1 MEEGAAGRSVRLL
14 VRATAEGVS
23 LAEQEVKER
32 CAWCGQ
38 LTVDKY
44 AIDGLRACL
53 PCAAGELSQ
62 SLKDRWSLER
72 KPVPSEQ
79 RFEALFQAARA
90 LLEEGVGHEDLVIPT
105 LAFANGV
112 GEGYVALAD
121 AQQRLLAVEQGS
133 EHWEAAIDEFVC
145 ACPAFR
151 PVGIVDE
158 AVMLERLPVSVEIH
172 NYAHPHIVMP
182 RIVTIEVGPS
192 FSMVKPEHVAALYE
206 RVLTSAGI
214 PCTEGLQ
221 GAMRWRFSTSTG
233 HRLLI
238 EVQHSHD
245 GHTRV
250 EFLAHMYRKGKPVF
264 SHPSTI
270 REYYKML
277 MGKPEGP
284 GFAQHLVG
292 RSRGRTPDADTLIPA
307 CVAAYLRYSGG
318 IQSRKEIH
326 ALLNEHVLR
335 GNWKG
340 LPEEGYSSSEVNQ
353 LWRDVAKV
361 QRWTRY
367 ADLQLFA

>member
-1 MEEGAAGRSVRLL
+1 
-14 VRATAEGVS
+14 
-23 LAEQEVKER
+23 
-32 CAWCGQ
+32 
-38 LTVDKY
+38 
-44 AIDGLRACL
+44 
-53 PCAAGELSQ
+53 
-62 SLKDRWSLER
+62 
-72 KPVPSEQ
+72 
-79 RFEALFQAARA
+79 LFQAARA
-90 LLEEGVGHEDLVIPT
+90 LLEEGVGHEDVVIPT

-151 PVGIVDE
+151 PVGVVDE

-182 RIVTIEVGPS
+182 RIVTIKVGPS

-245 GHTRV
+245 GDTRV
-250 EFLAHMYRKGKPVF
+250 EFLAHMYREGKPVF

-307 CVAAYLRYSGG
+307 CVAACLRYSGG

>member
-1 MEEGAAGRSVRLL
+1 
-14 VRATAEGVS
+14 VS

-38 LTVDKY
+38 LTEDKY
-44 AIDGLRACL
+44 EIEGLRACL

-62 SLKDRWSLER
+62 GWKDRWSPER

-90 LLEEGVGHEDLVIPT
+90 LLEEGVGHEDVVIPT
-105 LAFANGV
+105 LAFANGL
-112 GEGYVALAD
+112 GEGYVDLAE

-133 EHWEAAIDEFVC
+133 EHWEAAVDEFVR

-151 PVGIVDE
+151 PVGV
-158 AVMLERLPVSVEIH
+158 VHGVVKLERLPVSVEVR

-182 RIVTIEVGPS
+182 NIVRIEVGPS
-192 FSMVKPEHVAALYE
+192 FRMVKPEHVAALYE
-206 RVLTSAGI
+206 RVLTSAEI
-214 PCTEGLQ
+214 PCTEGLK
-221 GAMRWRFSTSTG
+221 GAMRWWFHTSTG
-233 HRLLI
+233 HRLSI
-238 EVQHSHD
+238 EVEHRD
-245 GHTRV
+245 GSDTRV
-250 EFLAHMYRKGKPVF
+250 EYMAHWYPEGKPVF
-264 SHPSTI
+264 PHPSTI

-307 CVAAYLRYSGG
+307 CVAAYLRYSGD

-335 GNWKG
+335 GNWKD